1 MSAPAAATAAPASN
15 ASPINLL
22 MKRADLIFT
31 VALFATVMLL
41 IVPVPP
47 FMLDV
52 LLALSIGLSLLVL
65 LVIVYVKDPPEFSGF
80 PTILLGLTLYRLA
93 LNICSTRLIL
103 TKGHAGNII
112 ESFGHFVI
120 QGNYIVGFVVF
131 LILILINFVVITK
144 GAGRIAEVS
153 ARFTLDALPGKQMAI
168 DAELNA
174 GIIDEVAASARRVK
188 VQKEADFYG
197 SMDGASKFVRGD
209 AVAGILITVVNVIGG
224 FAIGVF
230 QMDLSLADSL
240 QKFNLLS
247 IGDGLVA
254 QIPALIIS
262 VAAGLLVTRAS
273 ESTNLGTQIGRQ
285 LVRYPRAL
293 GIAAGMLGV
302 FGLMPGMPI
311 LPFFLLG
318 GIAGYVAWTLK
329 KQQPGDIAE
338 ALPDGT
344 ARPAAKG
351 GKAGAAGA
359 KDAPA
364 QTGPKGMPEDIR
376 KLIELDVFAIEIGYG
391 LLPLADTTK
400 GGDLLSR
407 VTGVRKTLAREKG
420 ILVPP
425 VSVRDNL
432 ELEPNDYRFLLRGKT
447 IARGTV
453 MPGRSMAMNV
463 SGSNVRLRGVPTRE
477 PVFNLDAT
485 WITDDE
491 KKTAELNGYTV
502 VDPSSV
508 MITHLSETLKTH
520 AHLLLGRQDVQT
532 LVDHLKET
540 HPALVA
546 ELLPDLVNLG
556 IIQRVLQNLLRENI
570 SILNLPLILE
580 CIGDFAALTKNPDDL
595 SELVRRRLGLYF
607 VPEYECRPGVIKA
620 LTLDPRLE
628 QLLATKI
635 HRTPS
640 EVGLA
645 LDPATGDHLVN
656 ELNQRATELVQQGLT
671 AALVVSTEIRL
682 PIKRFFE
689 PSLPRLAVLS
699 FQELPQATEVE
710 NIGFIPMPPHL
721 NRSAAVPLE
730 AKTAACDELRNEAFS
745 FFCSRGR

>member
-1 MSAPAAATAAPASN
+1 MSAPAVAL
-15 ASPINLL
+15 ASPKPTGAVVNGL

-31 VALFATVMLL
+31 AALFGTVMLL
-41 IVPVPP
+41 IVPVPA
-47 FMLDV
+47 FLLDL

-131 LILILINFVVITK
+131 IILILINFVVITK

-174 GIIDEVAASARRVK
+174 GIIDEAAATARRLK

-209 AVAGILITVVNVIGG
+209 AIAGILITLVNIIGG

-230 QMDLSLADSL
+230 QMDLSLAESL
-240 QKFNLLS
+240 QKFTLLS

-254 QIPALIIS
+254 QIPALILS

-273 ESTNLGTQIGRQ
+273 ENTNLGTQVGRQ
-285 LVRYPRAL
+285 LIRYPRAL
-293 GIAAGMLGV
+293 GIAAGMLGA
-302 FGLMPGMPI
+302 FGLMPGMPLI
-311 LPFFLLG
+311 PFFMLG
-318 GIAGYVAWTLK
+318 GMAGYVAWLLA
-329 KQQPGDIAE
+329 KQGDSEAE
-338 ALPDGT
+338 ATGD
-344 ARPAAKG
+344 AAAPVPTGK
-351 GKAGAAGA
+351 GKATAAG

-364 QTGPKGMPEDIR
+364 PAATKAGAEDLR
-376 KLIELDVFAIEIGYG
+376 RMIEMDVFAIEIGYG

-407 VTGVRKTLAREKG
+407 VTGVRKSLAREKG

-432 ELEPNDYRFLLRGKT
+432 ELEPNDYRFLLRGKA

-453 MPGRSMAMNV
+453 MPGRWMAMNV
-463 SGSNVRLRGVPTRE
+463 SGSTVRLRGVPTRE

-485 WITDDE
+485 WITEDE
-491 KKTAELNGYTV
+491 KKTAELNSYTV

-508 MITHLSETLKTH
+508 MITHLSESLKSV

-532 LVDHLKET
+532 LLDHVKES

-556 IIQRVLQNLLRENI
+556 VIQRVLQNLLRENV

-580 CIGDFAALTKNPDDL
+580 GIGDFASLTKNPDDL

-628 QLLATKI
+628 QVLATKI

-645 LDPATGDHLVN
+645 LDPATGHHLLN
-656 ELNQRATELVQQGLT
+656 ELNQRSAELVQQGL
-671 AALVVSTEIRL
+671 AATLVVSTEIRL
-682 PIKRFFE
+682 PVKRFFE
-689 PSLPRLAVLS
+689 PSMPRLVVLS
-699 FQELPQATEVE
+699 FQELPSSTEIE
-710 NIGFIPMPPHL
+710 NAGFVPLPAHL
-721 NRSAAVPLE
+721 NRIE
-730 AKTAACDELRNEAFS
+730 AKAAA
-745 FFCSRGR
+745 